1 VIAKKLRRKQFLWHL
16 SELLL
21 WDDLQVS
28 KNKSQSWLGLYIA
41 LGFVWGCSFIFIK
54 LGLEFLTPF
63 GVAFGRCAL
72 GSLTLLIYLKIK
84 GLTLVRDKKL
94 IGHLWV
100 VALLLNVIPGIF
112 FAWAETEVTS
122 ILAGIINAVTPL
134 MTLIAIIVV
143 SRNEKPTTAQV
154 VGLLLGFLGVL
165 TVLGAWQGLGANPL
179 WAILILLTA
188 VTCYGFS
195 FPYSRR
201 FILPAQLKPEV
212 MAATQV
218 TLAAFTLLPF
228 YLFDGIAKDEYRVGP
243 VLAMAALGVFG
254 SGFAYIWNFTIMRD
268 AGSAIA
274 SSVTYVTP
282 LVAVLVGFIFLN
294 EIPHWY
300 EPVGAVI
307 VLLGAAIAQGRIP
320 LTKKH

>member
-1 VIAKKLRRKQFLWHL
+1 M
-16 SELLL
+16 
-21 WDDLQVS
+21 S
-28 KNKSQSWLGLYIA
+28 KSKSQSWLVLYIA
-41 LGFVWGCSFIFIK
+41 LGIVWGCSFIFIK

-63 GVAFGRCAL
+63 GVAFGRYAL
-72 GSLTLLIYLKIK
+72 GALALLVFLKVKKLSI
-84 GLTLVRDKKL
+84 VRDRAM

-134 MTLIAIIVV
+134 MTLIAIILVT
-143 SRNEKPTTAQV
+143 RHERPTAPQI

-165 TVLGAWQGLGANPL
+165 TVLGAWQGLGDNPL
-179 WAILILLTA
+179 WAILVLLAA

-201 FILPAQLKPEV
+201 FILPANLKPEV

-218 TLAAFTLLPF
+218 SLAALTLLP
-228 YLFDGIAKDEYRVGP
+228 LFLIDGIAEDNYQVGP
-243 VLAMAALGVFG
+243 VLAMVALGVFG
-254 SGFAYIWNFTIMRD
+254 SGFAYIWNFTIMRA

-282 LVAVLVGFIFLN
+282 LVAVIVGLIFLQ
-294 EIPHWY
+294 EKLHWY
-300 EPVGAVI
+300 EPVGACI
-307 VLLGAAIAQGRIP
+307 VLLGAAIAQGRIT
-320 LTKKH
+320 LSRSAA

>member
-1 VIAKKLRRKQFLWHL
+1 M
-16 SELLL
+16 
-21 WDDLQVS
+21 S
-28 KNKSQSWLGLYIA
+28 KSKSQSWLGLYIA

-72 GSLTLLIYLKIK
+72 GALALLIYLKIK
-84 GLTLVRDKKL
+84 GLSLVRDRKM

-112 FAWAETEVTS
+112 FAWAEIEVTS

-134 MTLIAIIVV
+134 MTLIAIMLV
-143 SRNEKPTTAQV
+143 SRNEKPTSPQV
-154 VGLLLGFLGVL
+154 IGLLLGFLGVL
-165 TVLGAWQGLGANPL
+165 TVLGAWQGLGDNPF
-179 WAILILLTA
+179 WAILILLAA

-218 TLAAFTLLPF
+218 TLGAITLLP
-228 YLFDGIAKDEYRVGP
+228 LFLIDGIAKDEYRLGP
-243 VLAMAALGVFG
+243 VLAMVVLGVFG
-254 SGFAYIWNFTIMRD
+254 SGFAYIWNFTIMRA

-320 LTKKH
+320 LLKKV

>member
-1 VIAKKLRRKQFLWHL
+1 
-16 SELLL
+16 LLL
-21 WDDLQVS
+21 WHDLQVS
-28 KNKSQSWLGLYIA
+28 KSKSQSWLGLYIA
-41 LGFVWGCSFIFIK
+41 LGIVWGCSFIFIK

-72 GSLTLLIYLKIK
+72 GALALLIYLKLK
-84 GLTLVRDKKL
+84 GLTLVRDRKM
-94 IGHLWV
+94 IGHLWIV
-100 VALLLNVIPGIF
+100 SLLLNVIPGIF

-134 MTLIAIIVV
+134 MTLIAIMVV
-143 SRNEKPTTAQV
+143 SRNEKPTRPQV
-154 VGLLLGFLGVL
+154 VGLILGFLGVL
-165 TVLGAWQGLGANPL
+165 TVLGAWQGLGDNPL
-179 WAILILLTA
+179 WAILILLAA

-218 TLAAFTLLPF
+218 TLGAITLLP
-228 YLFDGIAKDEYRVGP
+228 LFLFNGVAKSEFLLGP
-243 VLAMAALGVFG
+243 VLAMIALGVFG

-282 LVAVLVGFIFLN
+282 LVAVIVGFIFLN
-294 EIPHWY
+294 EKLHWY
-300 EPVGAVI
+300 EPAGAVI

-320 LTKKH
+320 LSKKL

>member
-1 VIAKKLRRKQFLWHL
+1 M
-16 SELLL
+16 
-21 WDDLQVS
+21 S
-28 KNKSQSWLGLYIA
+28 KSKSQSWLVLYIA
-41 LGFVWGCSFIFIK
+41 LGIVWGCSFIFIK

-72 GSLTLLIYLKIK
+72 GALALLVFLKVKKLSI
-84 GLTLVRDKKL
+84 VRDRAM

-134 MTLIAIIVV
+134 MTLIAIILVT
-143 SRNEKPTTAQV
+143 RNERPTTPQI

-165 TVLGAWQGLGANPL
+165 TVLGAWQGLGDNPL
-179 WAILILLTA
+179 WAILVLLAA

-201 FILPAQLKPEV
+201 FILPANLEPEV

-218 TLAAFTLLPF
+218 SLAALTLLP
-228 YLFDGIAKDEYRVGP
+228 LFLIDGIAEDNYQVGP
-243 VLAMAALGVFG
+243 VLAMVALGVFG
-254 SGFAYIWNFTIMRD
+254 SGFAYIWNFTIMRA

-282 LVAVLVGFIFLN
+282 LVAVIVGLIFLQ
-294 EIPHWY
+294 EKLHWY
-300 EPVGAVI
+300 EPVGACI
-307 VLLGAAIAQGRIP
+307 VLLGAAIAQGRIR
-320 LTKKH
+320 LTKKS

>member
-1 VIAKKLRRKQFLWHL
+1 
-16 SELLL
+16 
-21 WDDLQVS
+21 VS
-28 KNKSQSWLGLYIA
+28 KSKSQSWLVLYIA
-41 LGFVWGCSFIFIK
+41 LGIVWGCSFIFIK

-72 GSLTLLIYLKIK
+72 GALALLVFLKVKKLSI
-84 GLTLVRDKKL
+84 VRDRAM

-134 MTLIAIIVV
+134 MTLIAIILVT
-143 SRNEKPTTAQV
+143 RHERPTAPQI

-165 TVLGAWQGLGANPL
+165 TVLGAWQGLGDNPL
-179 WAILILLTA
+179 WAILVLLAA

-201 FILPAQLKPEV
+201 FILPANLEPEV

-218 TLAAFTLLPF
+218 SLAALTLLP
-228 YLFDGIAKDEYRVGP
+228 LFLIDGIAEDNYQVGP
-243 VLAMAALGVFG
+243 VLAMVALGVFG
-254 SGFAYIWNFTIMRD
+254 SGFAYIWNFTIMRA
-268 AGSAIA
+268 AGSAVA

-282 LVAVLVGFIFLN
+282 LVAVIVGLIFLQ
-294 EIPHWY
+294 EKLHWY
-300 EPVGAVI
+300 EPVGACI
-307 VLLGAAIAQGRIP
+307 VLLGAAIAQGRIR
-320 LTKKH
+320 LAKKS

>member
-1 VIAKKLRRKQFLWHL
+1 M
-16 SELLL
+16 
-21 WDDLQVS
+21 S
-28 KNKSQSWLGLYIA
+28 KSKSQSWLGLYIA
-41 LGFVWGCSFIFIK
+41 LGIVWGCSFIFIK

-72 GSLTLLIYLKIK
+72 GALALLVYLKIK
-84 GLTLVRDKKL
+84 GLSLVRDRKM

-100 VALLLNVIPGIF
+100 VALLLNVIPGIL

-143 SRNEKPTTAQV
+143 SRNEIPTTPQV

-165 TVLGAWQGLGANPL
+165 IVLGAWKGLGDNPL
-179 WAILILLTA
+179 WAILILLAA

-218 TLAAFTLLPF
+218 TLGAITLLP
-228 YLFDGIAKDEYRVGP
+228 LFLINGIAKNEYRLGP
-243 VLAMAALGVFG
+243 VLAMVALGVFG
-254 SGFAYIWNFTIMRD
+254 SGFAYIWNFIIMRD

-282 LVAVLVGFIFLN
+282 LVAVLVGFIFLS

-300 EPVGAVI
+300 EPVGAAI

-320 LTKKH
+320 LLKKI

>member
-1 VIAKKLRRKQFLWHL
+1 M
-16 SELLL
+16 
-21 WDDLQVS
+21 S
-28 KNKSQSWLGLYIA
+28 KSKSQSWLGLYIA
-41 LGFVWGCSFIFIK
+41 LGIVWGCSFIFIK

-72 GSLTLLIYLKIK
+72 GAMALLIYLKLK
-84 GLTLVRDKKL
+84 GLTLVRDRKM

-100 VALLLNVIPGIF
+100 VSLLLNVIPGIF

-134 MTLIAIIVV
+134 MTLIAIMVV
-143 SRNEKPTTAQV
+143 SRNEKPTRPQV
-154 VGLLLGFLGVL
+154 VGLILGFLGVL
-165 TVLGAWQGLGANPL
+165 TVLGAWQGLGDNPL
-179 WAILILLTA
+179 WAILILLAA

-218 TLAAFTLLPF
+218 TLGAITLLP
-228 YLFDGIAKDEYRVGP
+228 LFLINGVAKSEFLLGP
-243 VLAMAALGVFG
+243 VLAMIALGVFG

-282 LVAVLVGFIFLN
+282 LVAVLVGFVFLN
-294 EIPHWY
+294 EVLHWY
-300 EPVGAVI
+300 EPIGALV

-320 LTKKH
+320 LSKKL

>member
-1 VIAKKLRRKQFLWHL
+1 M
-16 SELLL
+16 
-21 WDDLQVS
+21 S
-28 KNKSQSWLGLYIA
+28 KSKSQSWLGLYIA
-41 LGFVWGCSFIFIK
+41 LGIVWGCSFIFIK

-72 GSLTLLIYLKIK
+72 GALALLIYLKVK
-84 GLTLVRDKKL
+84 GLSLVRDRKM

-134 MTLIAIIVV
+134 TTLIAIILV
-143 SRNEKPTTAQV
+143 SRNEQPTAPQV
-154 VGLLLGFLGVL
+154 IGLLLGFLGVL
-165 TVLGAWQGLGANPL
+165 TVLGAWKGLGDNPL
-179 WAILILLTA
+179 WAILVLLAA

-201 FILPAQLKPEV
+201 FILPAQLAPEV

-218 TLAAFTLLPF
+218 SLGAITLLPL

-243 VLAMAALGVFG
+243 MLAMIALGVFG
-254 SGFAYIWNFTIMRD
+254 SGFAYIWNFTIMRA

-282 LVAVLVGFIFLN
+282 VVAVVVGLIFLQ
-294 EIPHWY
+294 EKLHWY

-307 VLLGAAIAQGRIP
+307 VLLGAAIAQGRIKV
-320 LTKKH
+320 LRAKI

>member
-1 VIAKKLRRKQFLWHL
+1 M
-16 SELLL
+16 
-21 WDDLQVS
+21 S
-28 KNKSQSWLGLYIA
+28 KSKSQSWLVLYIA
-41 LGFVWGCSFIFIK
+41 LGIVWGCSFIFIK

-72 GSLTLLIYLKIK
+72 GALALLVFLKVKNLSI
-84 GLTLVRDKKL
+84 VRDRAM

-134 MTLIAIIVV
+134 MTLIAIILVT
-143 SRNEKPTTAQV
+143 RNERPTTPQI

-165 TVLGAWQGLGANPL
+165 TVLGAWQGLGDNPL
-179 WAILILLTA
+179 WAILVLLAA

-201 FILPAQLKPEV
+201 FILPANLEPEV

-218 TLAAFTLLPF
+218 SLAALTLLP
-228 YLFDGIAKDEYRVGP
+228 LFLIDGIAEDNYQVGP
-243 VLAMAALGVFG
+243 VLAMVALGVFG
-254 SGFAYIWNFTIMRD
+254 SGFAYIWNFTIMRA

-282 LVAVLVGFIFLN
+282 LVAVIVGLIFLQ
-294 EIPHWY
+294 EKLHWY
-300 EPVGAVI
+300 EPVGACI
-307 VLLGAAIAQGRIP
+307 VLLGAAIAQGRIR
-320 LTKKH
+320 LAKKS